1 MTMRKLAA
9 TLALI
14 LAALPAAAQDTRIP
28 QTEQDADRIEAQAMY
43 DRQRQRDQA
52 EADRVAKTNLGR
64 QADYELYLAK
74 QKADYEARMA
84 KWRADV
90 ARQKAEYEAKV
101 AKCIAEKTC
110 APR

>member
-1 MTMRKLAA
+1 
-9 TLALI
+9 
-14 LAALPAAAQDTRIP
+14 
-28 QTEQDADRIEAQAMY
+28 
-43 DRQRQRDQA
+43 
-52 EADRVAKTNLGR
+52 
-64 QADYELYLAK
+64 
-74 QKADYEARMA
+74 MA